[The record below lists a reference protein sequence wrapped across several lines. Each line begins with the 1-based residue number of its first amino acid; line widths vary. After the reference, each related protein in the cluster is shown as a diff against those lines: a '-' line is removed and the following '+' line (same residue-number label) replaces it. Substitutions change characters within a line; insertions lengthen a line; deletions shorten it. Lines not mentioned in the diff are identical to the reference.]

1 MQFASRVSLY
11 IHQHPQGR
19 KRTIRLNF
27 LCPDSSGAYFA
38 EILRRK
44 CAIYLQAPAA
54 AHGDIIHLWTNPSLK
69 VNFIKT

>member
-11 IHQHPQGR
+11 IHQHPLGR

-38 EILRRK
+38 EILRREY
-44 CAIYLQAPAA
+44 ATYLQAPAA
-54 AHGDIIHLWTNPSLK
+54 AHGDIMHL
-69 VNFIKT
+69 